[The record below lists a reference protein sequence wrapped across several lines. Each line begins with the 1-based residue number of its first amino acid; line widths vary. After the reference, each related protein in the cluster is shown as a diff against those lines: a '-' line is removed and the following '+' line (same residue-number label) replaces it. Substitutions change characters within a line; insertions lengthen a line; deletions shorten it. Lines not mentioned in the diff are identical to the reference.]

1 MKDLRLPIKSDS
13 VMDLSEITS
22 DFSGII
28 IGYKSNKPVG
38 QILYYDGTWYF
49 HTNINWDNY
58 TSIQEYSLPE
68 LISRL
73 IKDNKCNSFKVIEF
87 GS

>member
-22 DFSGII
+22 VFSGII

-38 QILYYDGTWYF
+38 QILYYDEAWYF
-49 HTNINWDNY
+49 VIDIDWDSY
-58 TSIQEYSLPE
+58 STILESSIYE
-68 LISRL
+68 LVSKL
-73 IKDNKCNSFKVIEF
+73 IKDNKCDSFKVIEF